1 MGEGGVVM
9 VRGESVLVDWADD
22 AVMVRGGV
30 SGYEEAM
37 VSPLSEVVGKFNGST
52 DMTETNHWCIPE

>member
-1 MGEGGVVM
+1 M

-37 VSPLSEVVGKFNGST
+37 AGPLSEVVGKFNGST